1 MRWWKMMALV
11 AVLGG
16 VASGCSNDTGV
27 TVLQLR
33 DSDGS
38 LRGMSLDVTSGTTP
52 TYSWTGGAA
61 RALAVRSSTGELA
74 WQIEALD
81 FGAGFL
87 SPVTHGVVPSR
98 AREVAQARR
107 LISGV
112 EHILTV
118 VSVLGETESL
128 SFTP

>member
-1 MRWWKMMALV
+1 MRWWKMMVLV
-11 AVLGG
+11 TVLSG
-16 VASGCSNDTGV
+16 VASGCSNDTGL

-38 LRGMSLDVTSGTTP
+38 LRGMRLDVTSGTTP
-52 TYSWTGGAA
+52 TYSWSGGAA
-61 RALAVRSSTGELA
+61 RSLAVRSSTGELA
-74 WQIEALD
+74 WQIEAIDL
-81 FGAGFL
+81 GAGFL
-87 SPVTHGVVPSR
+87 SPVSHGVVPSR

-112 EHILTV
+112 QHVLTV
-118 VSVLGETESL
+118 VNVFGETESL